1 MSSGWSL
8 AVSGWSLKPKVGG
21 AAQHSRKMLYFGPL
35 AVLLWLSAVQGQ
47 RGSYVTLVEPQ
58 DVLLLPELPYG
69 YDSLTPHLDSA
80 TLRVHH
86 QGHHKAYTDKT
97 NAALAQWRQ
106 EVKVYCRAVL
116 SVVLFKKV

>member
-1 MSSGWSL
+1 MS
-8 AVSGWSLKPKVGG
+8 
-21 AAQHSRKMLYFGPL
+21 
-35 AVLLWLSAVQGQ
+35 
-47 RGSYVTLVEPQ
+47 LVEPQ
-58 DVLLLPELPYG
+58 DVLVLPELPYD

-106 EVKVYCRAVL
+106 EVRMYCFSIPHIGPVQSYRGVFLLNNTLAI
-116 SVVLFKKV
+116 